1 MWYMKL
7 QLALDIADLDKALKV
22 ADEVEK
28 FADIIEIGT
37 VLIYKYGDDAIKR
50 FKEKFPH
57 KTILAD
63 AKIADLS
70 KDAVEIFA
78 HAGADWI
85 TVLGGVNKNVI
96 HNACITAHELG
107 KKIMVDLID
116 AHSPGQL
123 ALEAKSLG
131 ADALLFH
138 RANTEDSQNIF
149 AEQWEM
155 VKGNT
160 PLPIFITANI
170 NKENVAELLSIGA
183 SGIILGKNI
192 TNAQHPEEEIA
203 YFSNI
208 IGKKE

>member
-1 MWYMKL
+1 MKL
-7 QLALDIADLDKALKV
+7 QLALDIADLDKALKI
-22 ADEVEK
+22 ACEVEK
-28 FADIIEIGT
+28 YADIIEIGT
-37 VLIYKYGDDAIKR
+37 VLIYKHGEEVIKK
-50 FKEKFPH
+50 FKERFPQ

-63 AKIADLS
+63 AKIADSS

-78 HAGADWI
+78 QAGADWI
-85 TVLGGVNKNVI
+85 TVLGGIPKNII
-96 HNACITAHELG
+96 HNACSTAHELG
-107 KKIMVDLID
+107 KKIMLDLID

-123 ALEAKSLG
+123 ALESKSLG
-131 ADALLFH
+131 VDAMLFH
-138 RANTEDSQNIF
+138 RSTTEDGQNIF

-170 NKENVAELLSIGA
+170 NKDNFAEFLSIGA
-183 SGIILGKNI
+183 SGIVLGRAI
-192 TNAQHPEEEIA
+192 TSAANPEEEIT

>member
-1 MWYMKL
+1 MKL
-7 QLALDIADLDKALKV
+7 QLALDIIDLDKALKV

-28 FADIIEIGT
+28 FVDIIEIGT
-37 VLIYKYGDDAIKR
+37 VLIYKYGDNVIKK
-50 FKEKFPH
+50 FKERFPQ

-63 AKIADLS
+63 AKIADSS

-78 HAGADWI
+78 NAGADWI
-85 TVLGGVNKNVI
+85 TVLGGTNKNVI
-96 HNACITAHELG
+96 HNACSVAHDLG
-107 KKIMVDLID
+107 KKIMLDLID

-131 ADALLFH
+131 VDAILFH
-138 RANTEDSQNIF
+138 RSTTEDSQNIF

-160 PLPIFITANI
+160 QLPIFITANI
-170 NKENVAELLSIGA
+170 NKDNFAEFLSIGA
-183 SGIILGKNI
+183 SGIVLGKVI
-192 TNAQHPEEEIA
+192 TNAINPEEEIT

-208 IGKKE
+208 IGNKE